1 MKTGAV
7 AGQKGIFAMG
17 NDRLGMGWGMAG
29 GTTLASIEEVRDAAF
44 LAEQSGF
51 KSYWVSHAAG
61 VESVAALACLGND
74 FPGIKEVGTSVVPLY
89 GRHPFVLAQLVRTAQ
104 NAVGGRFT
112 LGVGTGNQ
120 GFVDGKLG
128 LTWGKPFTYTREF
141 MDALQPLL
149 NGEPADSI
157 GELVS
162 AHAELG
168 IEAEPTPILLAALG
182 PRMLRFAGGRLQG
195 TTLGQCGPK
204 TIANYILP
212 HLSEGAEAAGRVTPP
227 RVLALVRINVT
238 DDISGAKTLAREIAS
253 YYQAIPSYSNATKH
267 EGLDDP
273 SDLHLI
279 GSWQQILD
287 GLAAYGDAGA
297 TDLRIQVAAHDEISR
312 EKSYRALAD
321 YLT

>member
-1 MKTGAV
+1 
-7 AGQKGIFAMG
+7 MG

-29 GTTLASIEEVRDAAF
+29 GTTLASIEEVRDAAL

-89 GRHPFVLAQLVRTAQ
+89 GRHPFGLAQLVRTAQ

-149 NGEPADSI
+149 NGEPADST

-168 IEAEPTPILLAALG
+168 IEAEPTPLLLAALG

-212 HLSEGAEAAGRVTPP
+212 HLS
-227 RVLALVRINVT
+227 
-238 DDISGAKTLAREIAS
+238 
-253 YYQAIPSYSNATKH
+253 
-267 EGLDDP
+267 
-273 SDLHLI
+273 
-279 GSWQQILD
+279 
-287 GLAAYGDAGA
+287 
-297 TDLRIQVAAHDEISR
+297 
-312 EKSYRALAD
+312 
-321 YLT
+321 